1 MSLILVG
8 LSHRTAP
15 IELREQV
22 DFSTRDVARAVR
34 ELAGRRATDE
44 CVILSTCNRVEIY
57 AVAEPG
63 TARPAIGRFVAEY
76 HGLAT
81 DRLDPHLYLQLDA
94 AATRHLFRVAGGLDS
109 LVVGEPQILGQVK
122 QAYQVAVD
130 AHATGPLLNRL
141 FHCAL
146 SAGKRVRAETGI
158 GEGAV
163 SVSYAALSLAR
174 KIFGELNGLT
184 ALIVGAGEM
193 AKITATHLRSQH
205 VGEIVVGSR
214 RLASATALANR
225 VDGSAIPWSEIGRV
239 LERADVVVTATGA
252 SDPVLTLDRVQAVM
266 RTRRN
271 RPLFIIDLGVPRDVE
286 PSAGELEQVFLYNID
301 DLQGIV
307 SESMSRRGHQVE
319 RADAIVADEVDK
331 FIGWWRS
338 RNAVPTVVALR
349 QRFEEIRRA
358 ELQRLEPKLGALSP
372 EARAR
377 VDDVTRLIVEKLL
390 LTPTEQLKSAPDQ
403 RTIETWADALARLF
417 GFSGDVERED
427 RPQIDAD
434 KRS

>member
-22 DFSTRDVARAVR
+22 DFSTRDVSRAVR
-34 ELAGRRATDE
+34 ELAARRATDE
-44 CVILSTCNRVEIY
+44 FVILSTCNRVEIY
-57 AVAEPG
+57 AVADPG
-63 TARPAIGRFVAEY
+63 AARPAIGRFVADY
-76 HGLAT
+76 HGLPV

-109 LVVGEPQILGQVK
+109 MVVGEPQILGQVK
-122 QAYQVAVD
+122 QAYQVAAD

-141 FHCAL
+141 FTCAL
-146 SAGKRVRAETGI
+146 AAGKRVRAETGI

-163 SVSYAALSLAR
+163 SVSYAALSMAR
-174 KIFGELNGLT
+174 KIFGELTGLT
-184 ALIVGAGEM
+184 ALIVGAGDM
-193 AKITATHLRSQH
+193 AKLTATHLRSQH
-205 VGEIVVGSR
+205 VGEIAVASR
-214 RLASATALANR
+214 RLASAETLAGR
-225 VDGSAIPWSEIGRV
+225 VQGSAVPWSDIGRV

-252 SDPVLTLDRVQAVM
+252 SEPVLSRHRVQAVM

-286 PSAGELEQVFLYNID
+286 ASAGELEQVFLYNID

-307 SESMSRRGHQVE
+307 SESLMRRTHQID

-331 FIGWWRS
+331 FIAWLRS

-349 QRFEEIRRA
+349 QRFEDIRRA
-358 ELQRLEPKLGALSP
+358 ELKRLEPKLSGMTP

-403 RTIETWADALARLF
+403 RTIEALADALARLF
-417 GFSGDVERED
+417 ALTSELERED
-427 RPQIDAD
+427 QEDGGR
-434 KRS
+434 

>member
-34 ELAGRRATDE
+34 ELAARRAAEE

-57 AVAEPG
+57 AVADPG
-63 TARPAIGRFVAEY
+63 VARPAIGRFVADY
-76 HGLAT
+76 HGLAAE
-81 DRLDPHLYLQLDA
+81 RLDPHLYLQLDA

-109 LVVGEPQILGQVK
+109 MVVGEPQILGQVK
-122 QAYQVAVD
+122 QAYQVASE
-130 AHATGPLLNRL
+130 ANATGPLLNRL
-141 FHCAL
+141 FHCAF
-146 SAGKRVRAETGI
+146 ATGKRVRAETGI

-163 SVSYAALSLAR
+163 SVSYAALSMAR
-174 KIFGELNGLT
+174 KIFGELTGLT
-184 ALIVGAGEM
+184 AFMIGAGEM
-193 AKITATHLRSQH
+193 AKLTATHLRSEH
-205 VGEIVVGSR
+205 VGEIAVASR
-214 RLASATALANR
+214 TLASAEALARFVN
-225 VDGSAIPWSEIGRV
+225 GSAVPWSDISRV

-252 SDPVLTLDRVQAVM
+252 AEPVLTRDRVQAIM
-266 RTRRN
+266 RSRRN
-271 RPLFIIDLGVPRDVE
+271 RPLFIMDIAVPRDVE
-286 PSAGELEQVFLYNID
+286 AAAGELEQVFLYNID
-301 DLQGIV
+301 DLQAIV
-307 SESMSRRGHQVE
+307 SESLTRRGNQLA
-319 RADAIVADEVDK
+319 RADAIVGDEVEK
-331 FIGWWRS
+331 FVLWLRS

-358 ELQRLEPKLGALSP
+358 ELKRLEPKLAGMSP

-403 RTIETWADALARLF
+403 RTIEAWADALSRLF
-417 GFSGDVERED
+417 ALTASL
-427 RPQIDAD
+427 DAD
-434 KRS
+434 ADRDAR

>member
-22 DFSTRDVARAVR
+22 DFSTRDVAGAVR
-34 ELAGRRATDE
+34 ELAARRAADE

-63 TARPAIGRFVAEY
+63 TARPAIGRFVADY

-81 DRLDPHLYLQLDA
+81 DRLDAHLYLQLDA
-94 AATRHLFRVAGGLDS
+94 AAAQHLFRVAGGLDS

-122 QAYQVAVD
+122 QAFQVAVD
-130 AHATGPLLNRL
+130 AHATGPYLNRL
-141 FHCAL
+141 FHSAL
-146 SAGKRVRAETGI
+146 AAGKRVRAETGI

-174 KIFGELNGLT
+174 KIFGELTGLT
-184 ALIVGAGEM
+184 ALVVGAGEM
-193 AKITATHLRSQH
+193 AKLTATHLRSQS
-205 VGEIVVGSR
+205 VGEIAVASR
-214 RLASATALANR
+214 RLASATALASR
-225 VDGSAIPWSEIGRV
+225 VDGSAIPWSDIGRV

-252 SDPVLTLDRVQAVM
+252 SEPVLTHDRVQAIM
-266 RTRRN
+266 RMRRN

-286 PSAGELEQVFLYNID
+286 SSAGDLEQVFLYNID

-307 SESMSRRGHQVE
+307 SESLTRRGNQMD
-319 RADAIVADEVDK
+319 RADAIVRDEVEK
-331 FIGWWRS
+331 FVAWLKS

-349 QRFEEIRRA
+349 QRFEDIRRA
-358 ELQRLEPKLGALSP
+358 ELQRLEPKLGQLSP

-403 RTIETWADALARLF
+403 RTIEAWADALSRLF
-417 GFSGDVERED
+417 ALSSDLEREE
-427 RPQIDAD
+427 R
-434 KRS
+434 